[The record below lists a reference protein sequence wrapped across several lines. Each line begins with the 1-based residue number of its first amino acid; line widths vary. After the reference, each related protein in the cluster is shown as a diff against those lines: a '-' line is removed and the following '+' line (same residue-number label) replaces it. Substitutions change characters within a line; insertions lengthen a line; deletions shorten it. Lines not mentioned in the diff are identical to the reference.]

1 MAKYKVVGL
10 PNRGAEGNLKK
21 TVSPIDRAK
30 ATIEAE
36 FGETIWTNYNRNV
49 DNIVELKAIGGKTHA
64 KGGTP
69 MDPPSAGK
77 DGESSSFIFSNNRKM
92 IIKDPELLK
101 YFGENGK
108 VEKTP
113 AEVSKKWL
121 DALATAKAILKDEH
135 QDKIA
140 KDSAT
145 LTMKNAAFNLSS
157 LALWQES
164 KKNFKDG
171 MTDIFN
177 PWFDKTQV
185 TPDELFSL
193 DPEHE
198 EKATEA
204 LQSAFGGPMY
214 KANGGSSDCPEGMIW
229 SEEARTC
236 VAIVEKPLNSNIT
249 VGGENQFSVNYNGVV
264 SPRGIQTG
272 QVGVGFQNDS
282 TNANINY
289 NVPDKSIMFNGNK
302 EWNVGNGT
310 LGVEGGYSAPI
321 NGMGKGSFNGG
332 INYNTTIGSGS
343 KAIPVKINL
352 NYNQAL
358 GGPLNKAEFG
368 GDPQH
373 LDYEEQQPTDPQ
385 FLSLGGL
392 KKYEDGGVLP
402 PWKGSDDDL
411 KKYFNGNKD
420 IAAQYQYIESLK
432 TNPAFK
438 KALFSEYKQA
448 WGEDIHGRGYKN
460 LVANKKWN
468 ALNSEDEVVN
478 NFIDMQKRNLSLRAH
493 GIDYTQIK
501 QNATDGKNASKYTND
516 FLKSRGLDKE
526 LAIPGMDKTAQEQA
540 SYIAFHKLTGKQGTY
555 KDNKELEDVLSP
567 FSAPKLG
574 MADEDPFGNKDY
586 PLSRADG
593 VYTDT
598 TTGQTAGFKGATPA
612 ANVVP
617 IKPDIYKKGE
627 VKHLE
632 PLPPNI
638 NPDGF
643 RIEDINTMN
652 RAFAAKRRI
661 INIPEW
667 QKASQFNLL
676 EPQFDSPERKIA
688 EANSLAA
695 SGIRAASAFGSQ
707 ASTQAAINN
716 INAQVYA
723 KAAGAI
729 DDTST
734 KNIGLYNQVNQS
746 NTQLANAKHAQD
758 ANEATNLW
766 AQHAKRVQAFVNAHG
781 KADDKITEAINNAYS
796 ERSKRYNLNVN
807 STYEKID
814 PLTGKI
820 YLANAKPLDGRETSS
835 DDIAQKY
842 SDLKDKLPAGTD
854 EKTVLAILKGQM
866 SGDWKFKEDDILK
879 PDEVKTKQG

>member
-21 TVSPIDRAK
+21 TISPIDRAK

-185 TPDELFSL
+185 TPEELFSL

-204 LQSAFGGPMY
+204 LQSAFGGP
-214 KANGGSSDCPEGMIW
+214 
-229 SEEARTC
+229 
-236 VAIVEKPLNSNIT
+236 LN
-249 VGGENQFSVNYNGVV
+249 Q
-264 SPRGIQTG
+264 
-272 QVGVGFQNDS
+272 
-282 TNANINY
+282 
-289 NVPDKSIMFNGNK
+289 
-302 EWNVGNGT
+302 
-310 LGVEGGYSAPI
+310 
-321 NGMGKGSFNGG
+321 
-332 INYNTTIGSGS
+332 
-343 KAIPVKINL
+343 
-352 NYNQAL
+352 
-358 GGPLNKAEFG
+358 AEFG

-373 LDYEEQQPTDPQ
+373 LEYEEQVPVDPQ

-392 KKYEDGGVLP
+392 KKFLDGGVP
-402 PWKGSDDDL
+402 DWKGSDDDL
-411 KKYFNGNKD
+411 KKIFNGNKQ
-420 IAAQYQYIESLK
+420 IAAQYQYIESLRD
-432 TNPAFK
+432 NAEFK
-438 KALFSEYKQA
+438 KALFEEYKKA
-448 WGEDIHGRGYKN
+448 WTQDIHGRDYGNAIK
-460 LVANKKWN
+460 NKKWS
-468 ALNSEDEVVN
+468 AVGTEKEVVD
-478 NFIDMQKRNLSLRAH
+478 NFIDMQKRNLALRAH
-493 GIDYTQIK
+493 GIDYTKIGQG
-501 QNATDGKNASKYTND
+501 ASDKNTSKYTND
-516 FLKSRGLDKE
+516 FLTSKGLNKD
-526 LAIPGMDKTAQEQA
+526 LAIPGTDKTAQEQA
-540 SYIAFHKLTGKQGTY
+540 AYIAFNQLALNQTAYT
-555 KDNKELEDVLSP
+555 KELQTVLSP
-567 FSAPKLG
+567 FEAPKLG
-574 MADEDPFGNKDY
+574 IADENPFGNKAY

-593 VYTDT
+593 IYTDT
-598 TTGQTAGFKGATPA
+598 TTGQTAGFKGTPQEVKPA
-612 ANVVP
+612 PVVP
-617 IKPDIYKKGE
+617 NVYKKGD

-643 RIEDINTMN
+643 RIEDMNSMN

-716 INAQVYA
+716 INAQVYS
-723 KAAGAI
+723 KAAGEI
-729 DDTST
+729 DNTST
-734 KNIGLYNQVNQS
+734 KNIGLFNQVNQS

-758 ANEATNLW
+758 SNEATNLW
-766 AQHAKRVQAFVNAHG
+766 AQHAKRVQAFVNSHG
-781 KADDKITEAINNAYS
+781 LADDKITETINNAFS
-796 ERSKRYNLNVN
+796 ERSKRFNLNVN

>member
-21 TVSPIDRAK
+21 TISPIDRAK

-198 EKATEA
+198 EKATQA

-214 KANGGSSDCPEGMIW
+214 
-229 SEEARTC
+229 
-236 VAIVEKPLNSNIT
+236 
-249 VGGENQFSVNYNGVV
+249 
-264 SPRGIQTG
+264 
-272 QVGVGFQNDS
+272 
-282 TNANINY
+282 
-289 NVPDKSIMFNGNK
+289 
-302 EWNVGNGT
+302 
-310 LGVEGGYSAPI
+310 
-321 NGMGKGSFNGG
+321 
-332 INYNTTIGSGS
+332 
-343 KAIPVKINL
+343 
-352 NYNQAL
+352 
-358 GGPLNKAEFG
+358 KAEFG

-392 KKYEDGGVLP
+392 EKYEDGGVLP

-438 KALFSEYKQA
+438 KALFAEYKQA

-478 NFIDMQKRNLSLRAH
+478 NFIDMQKRNLALRAH

-516 FLKSRGLDKE
+516 FLKTHGLEKE

-540 SYIAFHKLTGKQGTY
+540 AYIAFHKLTGKQGTY

-598 TTGQTAGFKGATPA
+598 TTGQTAGFKGATPV

-734 KNIGLYNQVNQS
+734 KNIGLFNQVNQS